1 MPGSPPAYS
10 LIVLAAGSGSRM
22 GSPVPKQF
30 LDVGGRRLLDRAI
43 DPFRGVAAQI
53 VVAVPHT
60 GDDVQPI
67 DGVTT
72 VQGGQTRT
80 QSVAAA
86 LDHVTEDFVL
96 VHDAARP
103 FVTGAVVDRILDALA
118 EVPCAC
124 PVMPVVNSLVVE
136 TDGHLVE
143 SPSRSQYRDVQ
154 TPQGFHTGV
163 LREAIARFG
172 DDHAHLPE
180 LVRRLGHPVRHTEG
194 SPWLFKLTYEPN
206 VHLAEYYLS
215 HYPATPIDGRS
226 GGS

>member
-1 MPGSPPAYS
+1 
-10 LIVLAAGSGSRM
+10 M

-30 LDVGGRRLLDRAI
+30 LELSGRRLLDRAI
-43 DPFRGVAAQI
+43 DPFRTAAAQI
-53 VVAVPHT
+53 VVALPPT
-60 GDDVQPI
+60 GEAPEPI
-67 DGVTT
+67 AGVTT
-72 VQGGQTRT
+72 VQGGHTRT

-86 LDHVTEDFVL
+86 LEHVTEDLVL

-118 EVPCAC
+118 DVPCAC

-136 TDGHLVE
+136 TDGHLSE

-154 TPQGFHTGV
+154 TPQGFHTRI
-163 LREAIARFG
+163 LREAIARYG
-172 DDHAHLPE
+172 EDHAHLPE

-206 VHLAEYYLS
+206 VHLAEYYLDR
-215 HYPATPIDGRS
+215 YPATPIDGRS

>member
-1 MPGSPPAYS
+1 MPGTRPPYAVV
-10 LIVLAAGSGSRM
+10 VLAAGAGTRM
-22 GSPVPKQF
+22 GRDVAKQF

-43 DPFRGVAAQI
+43 DPFRGAAAQI
-53 VVAVPHT
+53 VVTLPSAGDVP
-60 GDDVQPI
+60 QPI

-72 VQGGQTRT
+72 VRGGETRT

-86 LDHVTEDFVL
+86 LEHVTEDFVL

-103 FVTGAVVDRILDALA
+103 FVTGAVVDRILEALA

-124 PVMPVVNSLVVE
+124 PVMPVVNSLVIE
-136 TDGHLVE
+136 ADGQLVE

-154 TPQGFHTGV
+154 TPQGFHTDV
-163 LREAIARFG
+163 LREAIERHG
-172 DDHAHLPE
+172 DEHAHLPE

-206 VHLAEYYLS
+206 VHLAEYYLA
-215 HYPATPIDGRS
+215 HYPATPIDGQS